1 MKMKALLLLI
11 LVFLLNSFCIIDCS
25 DSKCKISKNQ
35 KNTFQKAQNLLNL
48 SLMGSIHEQLIFF
61 DHIPKHTTYDKRVI
75 AIAHQILQGHQ
86 EQLIEFQKYIR
97 GDTNNLDP
105 LEIKRFNK
113 KYGIRDQDYLR
124 INRNKI
130 RNEIMEAIIKSK
142 IVDTYF
148 KAIINKRS

>member
-1 MKMKALLLLI
+1 MKMKALLLVI
-11 LVFLLNSFCIIDCS
+11 LVFLLNSFCIVDCF
-25 DSKCKISKNQ
+25 DSKCKISDNQ
-35 KNTFQKAQNLLNL
+35 KNTFKKAKNLLKQ
-48 SLMGSIHEQLIFF
+48 SLMGSIHQQLIFL
-61 DHIPKHTTYDKRVI
+61 DTIPKYTTHDKRVI
-75 AIAHQILQGHQ
+75 TIAHQILQGHQ

-130 RNEIMEAIIKSK
+130 RNEIMEAIIKLQ
-142 IVDTYF
+142 IADTYF
-148 KAIINKRS
+148 KAIIKKRS